1 MNSDKIMLEVVTPER
16 KVLSEAVDS
25 VVIPGA
31 AGYLGVLP
39 GHAPLLTGLMIGE
52 MSYTQDGKEHTLAVA
67 EGYAEVLRDRVSILA
82 ERCEKALEIDVDRA
96 EKSKKR
102 GERAL
107 KEKDISMDDF
117 RRAELRIL
125 RAISRINAQKRG

>member
-1 MNSDKIMLEVVTPER
+1 MLTLEIVTPER

-31 AGYLGVLP
+31 KGYLGVLP

-82 ERCEKALEIDVDRA
+82 ERCEKSFEIDLERA
-96 EKSKKR
+96 ERSKKR
-102 GERAL
+102 GEEAL
-107 KEKDISMDDF
+107 KQKDISMDDF
-117 RRAELRIL
+117 DRAELRIK
-125 RAISRINAQKRG
+125 RAITRIQARKRG